1 MELATKARTNVAMKV
16 PAELTIGEGNDV
28 GTQYTSGI
36 YFHTPEQEKAALE
49 SKDRHQKLLN
59 RKIVTEILPA
69 KKFYSAEEYHQQF
82 LEKGGQFGFKQSGK
96 KGCNNP
102 LVSRGNLQL
111 ERFVFKASSS
121 SVDGLPRTVTDLET
135 EDGTREENVVAS
147 GHHAPQEWRRY
158 RGVRR
163 RPWGKFALEIR
174 DPNRK
179 VTIAS
184 KISLGASSDF
194 LPSF

>member
-1 MELATKARTNVAMKV
+1 TSSGKTYTMSGITEHTVSDIFQYIDR
-16 PAELTIGEGNDV
+16 GNDV

-69 KKFYSAEEYHQQF
+69 KKFYSSEEYHQQF

-111 ERFVFKASSS
+111 E
-121 SVDGLPRTVTDLET
+121 
-135 EDGTREENVVAS
+135 
-147 GHHAPQEWRRY
+147 
-158 RGVRR
+158 
-163 RPWGKFALEIR
+163 
-174 DPNRK
+174 
-179 VTIAS
+179 
-184 KISLGASSDF
+184 
-194 LPSF
+194 